1 MISTRKM
8 LQNTSRSFIHK
19 YSLIA
24 IMAEYISR
32 LSAIVMQLV
41 REFQVTAIDFE
52 NFIRLT
58 HFGIAYWF
66 FSPAEKLRI
75 LVFFIFFSPL
85 PLSVRVLL
93 NVESAKH
100 EIQFSKWYKK
110 RNPIAQ
116 PLFSRAFV
124 FVWSTKIAFQR
135 EGNFQFPSWDL
146 LFLCDIFPQLAL
158 SGTAVW
164 VEAKT
169 LQNLLSIDVGG
180 IATGNTHHWRAL
192 FIAKASHLDSWKPER
207 LKRHLWQ

>member
-75 LVFFIFFSPL
+75 SVFFIFFSPL

-110 RNPIAQ
+110 KGIQLRNPFLAV
-116 PLFSRAFV
+116 P
-124 FVWSTKIAFQR
+124 
-135 EGNFQFPSWDL
+135 
-146 LFLCDIFPQLAL
+146 LFLCEARKLHFSERENLNSRRETFYFCVIFFPSSPSLAQQSEPRRKHCKICFQL
-158 SGTAVW
+158 
-164 VEAKT
+164 T
-169 LQNLLSIDVGG
+169 LGDCHGKYPSLVRSF
-180 IATGNTHHWRAL
+180 HC
-192 FIAKASHLDSWKPER
+192 
-207 LKRHLWQ
+207 